1 MIFDSYNYDLY
12 SLRNFK
18 QGYSETYNWDYPI
31 YISAPSGADGF
42 AYVTYAEDFSDLLS
56 LSAYGRTDVNFVDQ
70 ISLDAYS
77 SYAEDFQDAVSL
89 KVYAQTNAN
98 FTDQMSLDVYR
109 LSNTDMADQ
118 LSLAVYQLASSSFTD
133 QISLGIY
140 QATQAL
146 FIDDISLSVYKNFN
160 SDFTDQ
166 LSLSA
171 LAGSS
176 IKFGD
181 SLDLKIYTASQ
192 VLFKDIINTP
202 IYTTSTITFV
212 DQLSIAALTQYYQ
225 SVIDQIAMSVY
236 AGTQVG
242 FIDQISL
249 AAVEKYIGYALNL
262 ETGALSKLEGF
273 KIDTVSGRFCC
284 DKNGIYTFDGTLNIA
299 AQIPAFIETGELN
312 LKSNALKTASY
323 AYLIQENGP
332 TLLTVTAD
340 NEAIDYDIDASDQQ
354 FDVSKAKLADGVSDV
369 YWKFKLANVKGS
381 SGRVSDLRI
390 MVSDKQRKF

>member
-12 SLRNFK
+12 SLRRFK

-31 YISAPSGADGF
+31 YISAPSGSDGF
-42 AYVTYAEDFSDLLS
+42 AYVTYAEDFSDLIS
-56 LSAYGRTDVNFVDQ
+56 LDAYVRTDVNFIDQ
-70 ISLDAYS
+70 FSLAAYK
-77 SYAEDFQDAVSL
+77 SYAEDFQDTISL
-89 KVYAQTNAN
+89 KVYARSQAN
-98 FTDQMSLDVYR
+98 FTDQLSLAIYN
-109 LSNTDMADQ
+109 LTQADMTDQ
-118 LSLAVYQLASSSFTD
+118 LSLSVYKLAAASFTD
-133 QISLGIY
+133 QVSLSIY

-160 SDFTDQ
+160 VGFVDQ

-176 IKFGD
+176 ITFID
-181 SLDLKIYTASQ
+181 SLDLKIYTASS
-192 VLFKDIINTP
+192 VLFKDIISTSVYTP
-202 IYTTSTITFV
+202 ATVAFV
-212 DQLSIAALTQYYQ
+212 DQLSISALKTYYQ

-236 AGTQVG
+236 AGTEVG

-284 DKNGIYTFDGTLNIA
+284 DKNGIYTFDGSLNIA
-299 AQIPAFIETGELN
+299 AQIPAFIETGDLS

-323 AYLIQENGP
+323 AYTIQESGP
-332 TLLTVTAD
+332 MVLTVTAD
-340 NEAIDYDIDASDQQ
+340 SEDFEYDIDAV
-354 FDVSKAKLADGVSDV
+354 DVPFEVSRTKLADGVSDV
-369 YWKFKLANVKGS
+369 YWKFKLANSNGS
-381 SGRVSDLRI
+381 SNKVHSIDLLVSE
-390 MVSDKQRKF
+390 KQRKF